1 MPRPRVVTPPRAV
14 VGRGEEADL
23 LAMVDDG
30 LGDRRA
36 DLYEPRERR
45 LVEARRDGELLS
57 TSRHPCSTRLRRRRA
72 SSSARVRAGARHGED
87 VYRSRKHEIT
97 RKSQDPTGQL
107 QPRGNDIV
115 HRGIT

>member
-1 MPRPRVVTPPRAV
+1 MTPPRAV

-57 TSRHPCSTRLRRRRA
+57 TSRRPRSTRLRRRRA
-72 SSSARVRAGARHGED
+72 SSSARVRAGRRRLQRLALRVVDARATLSTP
-87 VYRSRKHEIT
+87 RALTKRT
-97 RKSQDPTGQL
+97 FDPG
-107 QPRGNDIV
+107 V
-115 HRGIT
+115 

>member
-36 DLYEPRERR
+36 DHYEPRERR

-57 TSRHPCSTRLRRRRA
+57 TSRRPRSTRLRRRRA
-72 SSSARVRAGARHGED
+72 SARARAFAPEHVMGKTSTA
-87 VYRSRKHEIT
+87 
-97 RKSQDPTGQL
+97 L
-107 QPRGNDIV
+107 
-115 HRGIT
+115 

>member
-1 MPRPRVVTPPRAV
+1 MTPPRAV

-57 TSRHPCSTRLRRRRA
+57 TSVL
-72 SSSARVRAGARHGED
+72 SSLPIG
-87 VYRSRKHEIT
+87 
-97 RKSQDPTGQL
+97 
-107 QPRGNDIV
+107 
-115 HRGIT
+115 GIWQ

>member
-1 MPRPRVVTPPRAV
+1 MTPPRAV

-45 LVEARRDGELLS
+45 LVEARRDGEL
-57 TSRHPCSTRLRRRRA
+57 PP
-72 SSSARVRAGARHGED
+72 SA
-87 VYRSRKHEIT
+87 
-97 RKSQDPTGQL
+97 L
-107 QPRGNDIV
+107 
-115 HRGIT
+115 

>member
-57 TSRHPCSTRLRRRRA
+57 TSRRPRSTRLRRRRA
-72 SSSARVRAGARHGED
+72 SSSARSRRAALAFD
-87 VYRSRKHEIT
+87 LSRGGKKET
-97 RKSQDPTGQL
+97 YAFAEQ
-107 QPRGNDIV
+107 
-115 HRGIT
+115 